1 MCMTAIVF
9 SVISTGFQAFAA
21 MKQAKSQKAALDYK
35 AAIARNNVITA
46 NRNAAAIG
54 VRAERAETD
63 HRRRI
68 SAAKS
73 TWRADVAKRGVLVDD
88 TPDTTVNEELGNIAQ
103 FGEYDIAL
111 MYDDAEL
118 RMRQA
123 RIEGTNFQA
132 TADLADFESSTI
144 NPMGMMAG
152 TLLGGS
158 GDIYGTYRKGGYSGI
173 TGGPNPLF
181 GVG

>member
-1 MCMTAIVF
+1 MTAIVF

-103 FGEYDIAL
+103 FGEYDI
-111 MYDDAEL
+111 
-118 RMRQA
+118 
-123 RIEGTNFQA
+123 
-132 TADLADFESSTI
+132 
-144 NPMGMMAG
+144 
-152 TLLGGS
+152 
-158 GDIYGTYRKGGYSGI
+158 
-173 TGGPNPLF
+173 
-181 GVG
+181 